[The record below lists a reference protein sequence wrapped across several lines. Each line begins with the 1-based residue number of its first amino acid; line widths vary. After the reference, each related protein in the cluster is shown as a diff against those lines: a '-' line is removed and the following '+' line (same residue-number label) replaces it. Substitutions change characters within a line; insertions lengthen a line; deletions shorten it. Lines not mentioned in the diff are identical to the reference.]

1 MLSIMTKE
9 EYLSLC
15 SANWEK
21 LQAATAKNN
30 LYDLEKDFRH
40 GWEEL
45 GRQVLERELGEAPN
59 DYRKK
64 KHKK

>member
-1 MLSIMTKE
+1 MTKE
-9 EYLSLC
+9 EYLGLC

-21 LQAATAKNN
+21 LQVAVRKDN
-30 LYDLEKDFRH
+30 LYDLEKDFRQ

-45 GRQVLERELGEAPN
+45 GRQVLEKELGEAPA

-64 KHKK
+64 KYKK